1 VIGRFFKDAGR
12 PANAYFCD
20 DLREDLVRH
29 EILVTQF
36 ILDTRP
42 DRWVRLWDVDKKF
55 HADAELWFG
64 QTKVYIELD
73 TGQTPYR
80 RVWRKF
86 KRYGELIGAKE
97 FVVWVCLAEYRLHGL
112 KRRGTLLKGKGVFS
126 VLGSKRFVDTSG
138 DEVILNR

>member
-12 PANAYFCD
+12 PANAYFCE

-36 ILDTRP
+36 ILDMRP
-42 DRWVRLWDVDKKF
+42 DRWVRLWDVDGKF

-64 QTKVYIELD
+64 KTKVYIELD

-86 KRYGELIGAKE
+86 KRYGELLGE
-97 FVVWVCLAEYRLHGL
+97 QELVVWVCLSEHRLSGL
-112 KRRGTLLKGKGVFS
+112 KRRGKAINGKGVFS
-126 VLGSKRFVDTSG
+126 VLGSGRFVDWG
-138 DEVILNR
+138 ADEVSFNR

>member
-1 VIGRFFKDAGR
+1 MIGRYFKDAGR

-36 ILDTRP
+36 ILDLRP
-42 DRWVRLWDVDKKF
+42 DRWVRLWDVGKKL
-55 HADAELWFG
+55 HADAELMFG
-64 QTKVYIELD
+64 ETKMYVEMD

-86 KRYGELIGAKE
+86 KRYGELLGDNE
-97 FVVWVCLAEYRLHGL
+97 LVVWVCLAEYRLNGL
-112 KRRGTLLKGKGVFS
+112 RRRGNLLRGRGVFS
-126 VLGSKRFVDTSG
+126 VLGSGRFVDTNG
-138 DEVILNR
+138 DEVFLNR